1 MTVYDLIIDG
11 SNLLLYGMTS
21 KNKETFVANLAEF
34 RKKLIYFSKRGIR
47 ALLCVDKNTIDKIKK
62 GKINVSE
69 SVEDFEKILEE
80 NSAAIIYSDYEMA
93 EYALKFGSP
102 IVTNDKFKT
111 WRNGTEKNKKSK
123 ITVEE
128 WEVIYKQ
135 RVLHKMDG
143 NSKFTTIPPLQHRQI
158 NFVGESLSD
167 IQAQEI
173 LQLKEENEVL
183 KRRNDLVM
191 ATNASLRKS
200 IATNSG
206 GN

>member
-80 NSAAIIYSDYEMA
+80 NSAAIIYADYEMA

-128 WEVIYKQ
+128 WKVIYQQ

>member
-11 SNLLLYGMTS
+11 SNLLLYGMTA

-34 RKKLIYFSKRGIR
+34 REKLIYFSKRGKR
-47 ALLCVDKNTIDKIKK
+47 TLLCVDKFTIDKIKNDK
-62 GKINVSE
+62 IKINE
-69 SVEDFEKILEE
+69 SIENFEKIIEE
-80 NSAAIIYSDYEMA
+80 NSAAVIYSDYEMA
-93 EYALKFGSP
+93 EYALKFGCP

-128 WEVIYKQ
+128 WKVIYQQ
-135 RVLHKMDG
+135 RVLHKIDG

-158 NFVGESLSD
+158 NFVGESLTD

-173 LQLKEENEVL
+173 LHLKEENEML
-183 KRRNDLVM
+183 KRRNDLIM
-191 ATNASLRKS
+191 ATNASLRKG
-200 IATNSG
+200 IAANSG
-206 GN
+206 GK